1 LIPEF
6 MMESGIRNIG
16 ILAHIDAGKT
26 SLTEAIL
33 YASGAIRAIGSVD
46 EGNTETDWMELE
58 RERGITISA
67 AATYCAWKDSRI
79 IILDTPGHV
88 DFGSEVQRSLRA
100 MDSAVIVLCGVAGI
114 QAQTEAVLKACD
126 DKSLS
131 RIVFVNKLD
140 RRGASYSR
148 CLSDLARH
156 AQVPVFSIQFPYTQ
170 EDKFFGMYDLINGS
184 FCPSS
189 LYRELGQAAASVPA
203 PESLPEFVQARIEL
217 LDDLADLE
225 EDLMECILSGGE
237 PKESDIRAA
246 LRAACIS
253 GKAVLALGGSA
264 LSTETVRALL
274 DAIVDFL
281 PSPAEAMPPLGFDTR
296 DGSPVTRR
304 PIAEEAF
311 SALIFKQAGFQD
323 IGRIVFL
330 RIYSGRLKPGAHV
343 LNASLGRTEKVQSLY
358 RLRANR
364 VEVVKEA
371 LAGDIVA
378 ATGLKDSQTGHSLC
392 DPSHPILYEPIE
404 FAEPVMSVALEPRD
418 RAQSALLAS
427 AVHALS
433 EEDPSLRVEEEPE
446 SGRIRLSGIGEL
458 QIEIAL
464 SRLSREFGLRGIKQ
478 GKPEVAFK
486 ESIASGSRAELVFDR
501 EIDYKRHF
509 ARVELALSPAERGS
523 GVKISSKIE
532 ENSKKTA
539 LFTQAALRGARQA
552 LESFGRFG
560 YPLADIAVTL
570 ESLGSDAKDSSE
582 LAFEAAASMAAR
594 NALMD
599 AKPIIL
605 EPYMRL
611 EVGLP
616 EDALGEVV
624 ASIHG
629 RQGRIELIEDAPDGK
644 VVSAYLSMRTLFGLA
659 GELRSDTGGRLTL
672 SQRFSHYEILPSLV
686 PETK

>member
-1 LIPEF
+1 
-6 MMESGIRNIG
+6 MSQGIRNIG

-33 YASGAIRAIGSVD
+33 YVSGAIREIGSVD
-46 EGNTETDWMELE
+46 SGSTETDWMDLE
-58 RERGITISA
+58 RERGITITA
-67 AATYCAWKDSRI
+67 AATYCQWKDARI
-79 IILDTPGHV
+79 VILDTPGHV

-100 MDSAVIVLCGVAGI
+100 MDGAVIVLCGVAGV
-114 QAQTEAVLKACD
+114 QAQTEAVLKGCN

-140 RRGASYSR
+140 RRGASYAR

-156 AQVPVFSIQFPYTQ
+156 LPTPVLSLQFPYIQ
-170 EDKFFGMYDLINGS
+170 EDTFLGMYDLISGDFHPS
-184 FCPSS
+184 FIYKETEHRNFSIP
-189 LYRELGQAAASVPA
+189 PA
-203 PESLPEFVQARIEL
+203 QTISAFVQARTEF
-217 LDDLADLE
+217 LDHLADLE
-225 EDLMECILSGGE
+225 EDFLECILSGGE
-237 PKESDIRAA
+237 PDQERIYAA
-246 LRAACIS
+246 LRAASVS

-264 LSTETVRALL
+264 LSPETVGALL
-274 DAIVDFL
+274 DAIVGYL
-281 PSPAEAMPPLGFDTR
+281 PSPEEALPPLGTDPR
-296 DGSPVTRR
+296 DGSPTTRR
-304 PIAEEAF
+304 PKAEESF
-311 SALIFKQAGFQD
+311 SALIFKQSGFPD
-323 IGRIVFL
+323 LGRIVYL
-330 RIYSGRLKPGAHV
+330 RIYSGRLKTGAHV
-343 LNASLGRTEKVQSLY
+343 LNASLGRTERVQALY

-364 VEVVKEA
+364 VEAVQEA
-371 LAGDIVA
+371 LAGDILA
-378 ATGLKDSQTGHSLC
+378 ATGLKDSQTGQSLC
-392 DPSHPILYEPIE
+392 DPNHPILYEPIE
-404 FAEPVMSVALEPRD
+404 FSEPVMSVALEPKD
-418 RAQSALLAS
+418 RAQAALLAS
-427 AVHALS
+427 AVQALA
-433 EEDPSLRVEEEPE
+433 EEDPSLRVEEEAD
-446 SGRIRLSGIGEL
+446 SGRVRLSGIGEL

-486 ESIASGSRAELVFDR
+486 ESIASGARAQGIFDR

-509 ARVELALSPAERGS
+509 AKVELALAPGERGS
-523 GVKISSKIE
+523 GIKLVSKVE
-532 ENSKKTA
+532 ENSKKSA
-539 LFTQAALRGARQA
+539 LFAQAALRGAHQA

-560 YPLADIAVTL
+560 YPLADVAVSL
-570 ESLGSDAKDSSE
+570 ESIGIDPKDSSE

-644 VVSAYLSMRTLFGLA
+644 VVSAYLSMRTLFGFA
-659 GELRSDTGGRLTL
+659 GELRSDTSGRLTL
-672 SQRFSHYEILPSLV
+672 SQRFSHYEILPG
-686 PETK
+686 PIPATK